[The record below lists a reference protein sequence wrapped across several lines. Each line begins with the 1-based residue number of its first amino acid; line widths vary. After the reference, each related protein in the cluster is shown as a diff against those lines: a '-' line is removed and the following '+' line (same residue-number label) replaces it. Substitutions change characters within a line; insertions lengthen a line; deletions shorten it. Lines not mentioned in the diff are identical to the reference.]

1 MEVSISIPINNTY
14 NEQVLSFFTSPQPEA
29 TSTSSEAD
37 SEFDAEDHAVLERF
51 KNRTMYSIGTES
63 SQHLYGGVLPDL
75 AMDHNFLF
83 HLLVTLSLM
92 HDRFLED
99 VKLEEPTK
107 QSESEAYHW
116 YQG

>member
-14 NEQVLSFFTSPQPEA
+14 NERVLSFITSPQAEPA
-29 TSTSSEAD
+29 SSSSEAD

-51 KNRTMYSIGTES
+51 KNRTMYSIGTEA
-63 SQHLYGGVLPDL
+63 SQNLYGRVLPEL
-75 AMDHNFLF
+75 AMEHNFLF
-83 HLLVTLSLM
+83 HLLVTLTLM

-99 VKLEEPTK
+99 VKLEEPSK